1 MAEKGSYWSAVI
13 VEALDVGVRDV
24 HALHNV
30 DSRER
35 AAEVGVKARDWTC
48 VQAMCFAISYV
59 LQKGM
64 C

>member
-1 MAEKGSYWSAVI
+1 MSVYAMYMHCTT
-13 VEALDVGVRDV
+13 LT
-24 HALHNV
+24 
-30 DSRER
+30 RER

-59 LQKGM
+59 LQNGM